1 MLTLDAQ
8 VKRAATVCRTAEM
21 EYRRALNAILAQM
34 EREAGAAATPAEM
47 LAVYAHGQSGRPTQ

>member
-8 VKRAATVCRTAEM
+8 VKRTATVCRTAEM

-47 LAVYAHGQSGRPTQ
+47 LAVYAHG